1 MLVASL
7 TAWRWRTGDETHCKS
22 MEEPR
27 GFGKIL
33 PDDYRRQL
41 YFNYEKR
48 IRKNSAPDK
57 VYAYFASVACEDGSH
72 RMTFADLARSVLP
85 VFQPTGSIG
94 IKSGALPG
102 EPIAGIP
109 WCDASELIQTFD
121 LDEDGLVSYP
131 EYLVFLALYRMQRK
145 ECESF
150 FRRFDAD
157 GDGKLSRDEFERMI
171 ENIMATEKLDKKG
184 YGLRTGMKGKD
195 NEEPPQTALTKYVY
209 QEQEDPSGI
218 SLEQFKLFLQSLH
231 DDIVWAEFSHY
242 DVERNGWICGQDFA
256 KAMIAG
262 ADVTSIS
269 KYLQRVREMPRQWL
283 ETRVN
288 FEQFYS
294 FRVLQEKLGESEQS
308 SERAREHARWR
319 TCPTTSSTSSSASS
333 MRTGTASS
341 ARRSSSTCSPRS
353 RPSAGGNPGP
363 APAKATG
370 VRHRTPPHE
379 PSQAPT
385 QAFPLVAALCTH
397 RHPHCTDGTAV
408 FQPFLHGHRFR
419 LLGLERVR
427 RRHVDLDPDEELHL
441 PIRVA
446 YGRDVQGVPER
457 GPILSVVEQTHGHRL
472 FPLDGIG
479 DLLHVLP
486 ARALPLQKPAVPA
499 QHLPLRISA
508 HGAELLARMHDGH
521 VFRLGIHEH
530 EGLLHGHEREQEGR
544 PELARFLLHVFSL
557 RSQLLQSS
565 GDLYYGVSLA
575 ECPFL
580 FHQVFCPLRC
590 LHFRLDAHEA
600 RGQLPALSEDRCDVQ
615 QVPERASVLP
625 VVQQPHLAGSL
636 FVQGAS

>member
-1 MLVASL
+1 M
-7 TAWRWRTGDETHCKS
+7 TAWRWRTVGETHCKS

-242 DVERNGWICGQDFA
+242 DVERKGWICGQDFA

-294 FRVLQEKLGESEQS
+294 FRVLQEKLGESEQVS
-308 SERAREHARWR
+308 DLFADCNLREFRESTRA
-319 TCPTTSSTSSSASS
+319 
-333 MRTGTASS
+333 
-341 ARRSSSTCSPRS
+341 
-353 RPSAGGNPGP
+353 
-363 APAKATG
+363 
-370 VRHRTPPHE
+370 
-379 PSQAPT
+379 
-385 QAFPLVAALCTH
+385 CT
-397 RHPHCTDGTAV
+397 
-408 FQPFLHGHRFR
+408 
-419 LLGLERVR
+419 LE
-427 RRHVDLDPDEELHL
+427 DMPDN
-441 PIRVA
+441 II
-446 YGRDVQGVPER
+446 D
-457 GPILSVVEQTHGHRL
+457 I
-472 FPLDGIG
+472 
-479 DLLHVLP
+479 
-486 ARALPLQKPAVPA
+486 
-499 QHLPLRISA
+499 
-508 HGAELLARMHDGH
+508 
-521 VFRLGIHEH
+521 VFRLFDANRDGIICKE
-530 EGLLHGHEREQEGR
+530 E
-544 PELARFLLHVFSL
+544 FIDVF
-557 RSQLLQSS
+557 
-565 GDLYYGVSLA
+565 A
-575 ECPFL
+575 KKPT
-580 FHQVFCPLRC
+580 
-590 LHFRLDAHEA
+590 
-600 RGQLPALSEDRCDVQ
+600 
-615 QVPERASVLP
+615 
-625 VVQQPHLAGSL
+625 
-636 FVQGAS
+636 